1 MRSASS
7 RPRPQAYRPCCPSA
21 WARRRASSPMVMALI
36 SSRMAGWPG
45 GGSAQYSP
53 VARPCQIRHCGYR
66 RLSRSSSASSP
77 SPRGPPVM
85 ARDGGLRRRGPQ
97 ADEAAMTA
105 SAQRLAPA
113 RRTLRCRRAS
123 TRHAQGSGGSAR
135 PGQGR
140 SSRSPPAAKGW
151 NRSGAASPPGPGP
164 RRRAGPGSRRHSRR
178 RARHRA
184 RVRGS
189 ATPCGQSSRHGYS
202 PARKAGAATAPG
214 DARHPGPG
222 RRAARP
228 PLTARIGSYR
238 LPAVRYRRLARGHRR
253 YRVLKT
259 EPTTPV
265 PGGHAGRLGTPA
277 CPTRPS
283 PSPQRPPGPGCP
295 PPRVR
300 PDRRTRP
307 RIRPWR
313 TRRRGPGSGRQ

>member
-21 WARRRASSPMVMALI
+21 WARRRASSPMVLALI
-36 SSRMAGWPG
+36 SSRTAGWPG

-140 SSRSPPAAKGW
+140 SSRSPPAAKGVEQVRCGITA
-151 NRSGAASPPGPGP
+151 RSRPAAAG
-164 RRRAGPGSRRHSRR
+164 RAGNPAALQTAAPASCPRQGIRDPVRAVQPSRLLTSAESRRGHC
-178 RARHRA
+178 AR
-184 RVRGS
+184 
-189 ATPCGQSSRHGYS
+189 
-202 PARKAGAATAPG
+202 
-214 DARHPGPG
+214 
-222 RRAARP
+222 
-228 PLTARIGSYR
+228 
-238 LPAVRYRRLARGHRR
+238 
-253 YRVLKT
+253 
-259 EPTTPV
+259 
-265 PGGHAGRLGTPA
+265 
-277 CPTRPS
+277 
-283 PSPQRPPGPGCP
+283 
-295 PPRVR
+295 
-300 PDRRTRP
+300 
-307 RIRPWR
+307 
-313 TRRRGPGSGRQ
+313 